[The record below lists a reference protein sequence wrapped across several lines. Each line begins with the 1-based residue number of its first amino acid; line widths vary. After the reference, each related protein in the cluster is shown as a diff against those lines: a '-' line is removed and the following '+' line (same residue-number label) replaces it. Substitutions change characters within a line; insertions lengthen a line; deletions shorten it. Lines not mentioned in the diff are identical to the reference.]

1 MSGPICLILHQ
12 GISHSFSFPRKP
24 QSFSLVVVSNA
35 RIQPFFGSKTR
46 SDTQP
51 RRLQSWIINH
61 IFFTQFAES
70 HEMLLEESFLNYFMQ

>member
-1 MSGPICLILHQ
+1 MSGPICRILHQ

-35 RIQPFFGSKTR
+35 RIQPFF
-46 SDTQP
+46 
-51 RRLQSWIINH
+51 WIKDQIGYTAQALAVMDINH
-61 IFFTQFAES
+61 IFFTQFAEG